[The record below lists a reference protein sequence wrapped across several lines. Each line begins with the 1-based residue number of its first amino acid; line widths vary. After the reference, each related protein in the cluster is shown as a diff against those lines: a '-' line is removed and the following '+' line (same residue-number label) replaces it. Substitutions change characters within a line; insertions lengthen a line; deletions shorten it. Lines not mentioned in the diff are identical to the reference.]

1 MQILWESGEW
11 PGASIEQSITC
22 LSWSPVAAKEG
33 RGLLGVGCETG
44 AVGVTFTDLGPDHDC
59 CKRYN
64 FNLRGHQA
72 AIALVAWNKA
82 QTKLLSYDVNGV
94 RDLDWSPNG
103 ASALIC
109 YEDNFVLIIS
119 STGQRVWSNTFLFS
133 ILCGAWAPNSQ
144 ELVLGLSSGVVHVL
158 NDQGTL
164 ITERTLFQVG
174 VQRVAFSAMRSVEAG
189 GDGKWTLACCSA
201 TDQILFLN
209 TFYEVELCSWQAPD
223 PVISM
228 RWSSDG
234 TMLAVVCSPNRI
246 VILDYNGRGIH
257 SFSAPIPGGILSA
270 FTWAHNDQ
278 AIMVTAKGKIATGR
292 LVRGVPSLSQLV
304 SYSVWEQL
312 GRSSKGVDQLPIPR
326 RERKLIAQFDHHI
339 IRCRIPVAERLY
351 DVVCRP
357 SAWLWYCTIVPVA
370 RKNLYMLCVEHM
382 GGFVPILLGRQTN
395 RIIPQFVISL
405 PPHLLAKCR
414 RFPSAAAQTVAF
426 SPRPSE
432 SSTVH
437 PATTEDQ
444 MASEQFLLQ
453 QQPFLGGGG
462 SSAQVEDVAH
472 CQPNGF
478 RRESN
483 QRNSVWRRSKRQI
496 RRFVSRHIVP
506 QRMAAGAVASRTP
519 PPTLVHVSSNVWC
532 TKFKI
537 TAAEGNGQLPEMLA
551 QVSYKTSVLHLQPRQ
566 MTIKLC
572 DLLSTANG
580 NKQQETTHF
589 CTKRK
594 DLQHGVRNASLP
606 RRRELHELSDQSAAL
621 RAVLLEKRPES
632 RWRTRASPGCEGA
645 TKCLLAVQQGQ
656 LIDVQKKGCCDG
668 RAPEEDDD
676 ICNLK
681 MTQQSQSTE
690 NRTDQRGA
698 TSTVFSLVGEEKL
711 QQKHGGGCE
720 DNEEQQLMAE
730 AGDGEDEEGADG
742 LMLGE
747 RELYENVISEFDGLR
762 HAVNIYITKMK
773 QFASELEQQSTT
785 SSSATNSAV
794 TVSMSSQP
802 FYHQS
807 PPVVA
812 PECPKEKR
820 RAFIYAKQKQIAQR
834 PSTATGSTSY
844 PNCTSATVASA
855 NTSIQIGSANSDS
868 IVQRPQSS
876 PAGSMADGWQNR
888 VENLEF
894 IDDDLSFGEECP
906 LVGPHSSSRP
916 TTTSVA
922 PQLTVSTEI
931 SHIATSSNRRSS
943 ICSYAPIPSA
953 EKEINKSVS
962 SARPCCIVNSGK
974 KAHQLNDIKAVVEKL
989 SRLASELSA
998 TRHHSSTIHS
1008 ARSHIRQQSGAKYEL
1023 LEIVSESE
1031 QTLSTAQSSTSPS
1044 TTSTP
1049 LQPQTRIQN
1058 VTALRAKV
1066 RGIARQVAQFEEL
1079 IRINELLNEIGGDL
1093 RQRVQHIKMVLGEE
1107 EEEEEEAECENS
1119 GAAAITF
1126 SGMDEEHM
1134 PLLPSSACVSQSLSF
1149 TATAPLDAAA
1159 ASKTENLNRTAVTT
1173 QRNIGDGAETTSKC
1187 CNKAH
1192 GKRTRKGERGE
1203 EEERKFGAKMLVMDN
1218 KKPFWNEQSQVYQL
1232 DFNGR
1237 VTQESAKNFQIEH
1250 QAQQVLQFG
1259 RIENGAYTLDFRE
1272 PFSAIQAFAVALWG
1286 EDRIPLSYPC
1296 TSNAQLM

>member
-44 AVGVTFTDLGPDHDC
+44 AVGVTYTDLGPDQDS

-82 QTKLLSYDVNGV
+82 QTKLLSYDVNGVIYFWVPNEERWTVELINDRGFKV

-351 DVVCRP
+351 DVVCQP
-357 SAWLWYCTIVPVA
+357 SSWLWYCTIVPVA

-414 RFPSAAAQTVAF
+414 RFSNAAAQTVAF

-506 QRMAAGAVASRTP
+506 QRMAAGAIASRTP

-551 QVSYKTSVLHLQPRQ
+551 Q
-566 MTIKLC
+566 MTIKMC
-572 DLLSTANG
+572 DLLSATNG

-594 DLQHGVRNASLP
+594 DLQHGARNASLP
-606 RRRELHELSDQSAAL
+606 RRRELHELSGQSAAL

-632 RWRTRASPGCEGA
+632 RWRTRASPGCEGV

-656 LIDVQKKGCCDG
+656 SMDMHKKGCCDG

-676 ICNLK
+676 TCNLK

-698 TSTVFSLVGEEKL
+698 TSTVFSLVGE
-711 QQKHGGGCE
+711 KHGGGWE
-720 DNEEQQLMAE
+720 DNEEQPLMAE

-773 QFASELEQQSTT
+773 QFASELEQQSTP

-802 FYHQS
+802 FYQQS

-844 PNCTSATVASA
+844 PNCTSATIASA
-855 NTSIQIGSANSDS
+855 NTSTQIGNANSDS
-868 IVQRPQSS
+868 KVQRPQSS

-922 PQLTVSTEI
+922 PQLTMSTEI
-931 SHIATSSNRRSS
+931 SHVASSSNRRSS
-943 ICSYAPIPSA
+943 ICSYALIPSA

-962 SARPCCIVNSGK
+962 SAGPCCIVNSGK

-1023 LEIVSESE
+1023 LEIASEAE
-1031 QTLSTAQSSTSPS
+1031 QTLSTTQSSTSPS

-1049 LQPQTRIQN
+1049 LQQSPPQTRIQN

-1107 EEEEEEAECENS
+1107 EEEEEAECENS
-1119 GAAAITF
+1119 GVAAITF

-1134 PLLPSSACVSQSLSF
+1134 PLLASSACASQSLSF
-1149 TATAPLDAAA
+1149 TATAPLDAAG
-1159 ASKTENLNRTAVTT
+1159 SKTEKPNRKV
-1173 QRNIGDGAETTSKC
+1173 
-1187 CNKAH
+1187 AH

-1272 PFSAIQAFAVALWG
+1272 PFSAIQAFAVALASITQ
-1286 EDRIPLSYPC
+1286 RLK
-1296 TSNAQLM
+1296 